1 MAYHIPAIAYYIGKL
16 LSVTVSCMACLSLNV
31 ASILAVFFLDGVTD
45 QGGDHAGGIYGPK
58 EDARRGEAPP
68 CAPPALGLI
77 HTCTRQ
83 VFVATIIICF

>member
-1 MAYHIPAIAYYIGKL
+1 
-16 LSVTVSCMACLSLNV
+16 MACLSLNI
-31 ASILAVFFLDGVTD
+31 ASILAVCFLDGVPD

-77 HTCTRQ
+77 RAL
-83 VFVATIIICF
+83 VRSLL